1 MEHRG
6 VSIDVSADYS
16 GYLSFCEKTADLR
29 DQLNADV
36 ARQKKQFASSAVK
49 LPAAAV
55 RGGTHRLN
63 FHKMNIGIIGAGHIG
78 SALAVRLTSLGHSVK
93 IANSRGPET
102 LGDVAQKTGAT
113 PVTAEEAAKGADLI
127 VVTIPLKNIP
137 DLPKDLFSGVP
148 ADVPI
153 IDTSNY
159 YPMLRDGKIAELET
173 GDLTESEW
181 VQQHLGRPV
190 VKVFNNI
197 YADHLQ
203 NKGVP
208 AGTPGRIALPVASD
222 DAAAKQKVMVLVEE
236 LGFDAVDDG
245 TLHESWRQQPGTPSY
260 GADMP
265 ADKLREHFASL
276 GTKRTEAQ
284 HAEYMANQA
293 KAEQAMADQGIKL
306 K

>member
-1 MEHRG
+1 
-6 VSIDVSADYS
+6 
-16 GYLSFCEKTADLR
+16 
-29 DQLNADV
+29 
-36 ARQKKQFASSAVK
+36 
-49 LPAAAV
+49 
-55 RGGTHRLN
+55 
-63 FHKMNIGIIGAGHIG
+63 MNIGIIGAGHIG
-78 SALAVRLTSLGHSVK
+78 SALAVRLVSFGHSVK

-137 DLPKDLFSGVP
+137 DLPKDLFAGVP
-148 ADVPI
+148 ADVPV

-159 YPMLRDGKIAELET
+159 YPMLRDGHMPELET

-208 AGTPGRIALPVASD
+208 AGNPGRFALPVAGD
-222 DAAAKQKVMVLVEE
+222 NAAAKQKVMALVEE

-260 GADMP
+260 GADLP
-265 ADKLREHFASL
+265 ADQLREHFASL
-276 GTKRTEAQ
+276 GSQRTEAQ
-284 HAEYMANQA
+284 HAEYLANHA
-293 KAEQAMADQGIKL
+293 KAEQQMADQGIQL

>member
-1 MEHRG
+1 ML
-6 VSIDVSADYS
+6 S
-16 GYLSFCEKTADLR
+16 YL
-29 DQLNADV
+29 
-36 ARQKKQFASSAVK
+36 RQRI
-49 LPAAAV
+49 AAAQ
-55 RGGTHRLN
+55 TLN
-63 FHKMNIGIIGAGHIG
+63 FPTMNIGIIGAGHIG

-102 LGDVAQKTGAT
+102 LTDVAQKTGAT
-113 PVTAEEAAKGADLI
+113 PVTAREAAQYGEII

-137 DLPKDLFSGVP
+137 DLPKDLFEGVA
-148 ADVPI
+148 ADVPV

-159 YPMLRDGKIAELET
+159 YPMLRDGQMPELET

-197 YADHLQ
+197 YADHLE
-203 NKGVP
+203 NKGQA
-208 AGTPGRIALPVASD
+208 AGTPGRIALPVAGD
-222 DAAAKQKVMVLVEE
+222 EPAAKQKVMALVEE

-245 TLHESWRQQPGTPSY
+245 SLHESWRQQPGTPSY
-260 GADMP
+260 GADLP

-284 HAEYMANQA
+284 HAEYLANHA
-293 KAEQAMADQGIKL
+293 KAEQQMADQGIQL

>member
-1 MEHRG
+1 
-6 VSIDVSADYS
+6 
-16 GYLSFCEKTADLR
+16 
-29 DQLNADV
+29 
-36 ARQKKQFASSAVK
+36 
-49 LPAAAV
+49 
-55 RGGTHRLN
+55 
-63 FHKMNIGIIGAGHIG
+63 MNIGIIGAGHIG
-78 SALAVRLTSLGHSVK
+78 SALAVRLVSLGHSVK

-113 PVTAEEAAKGADLI
+113 PVTAEEAAQGADLI

-137 DLPKDLFSGVP
+137 DLPKDLFAGVP
-148 ADVPI
+148 AEVPV

-159 YPMLRDGKIAELET
+159 YPMLRDGQIPELET

-203 NKGVP
+203 NKGLP

-222 DAAAKQKVMVLVEE
+222 DAAAKQKVMALVEE

-260 GADMP
+260 GTDMP

-276 GTKRTEAQ
+276 GPKRSEAQ
-284 HAEYMANQA
+284 HAEYKANQA
-293 KAEQAMADQGIKL
+293 KAEQAMADQGISL

>member
-1 MEHRG
+1 
-6 VSIDVSADYS
+6 
-16 GYLSFCEKTADLR
+16 
-29 DQLNADV
+29 
-36 ARQKKQFASSAVK
+36 
-49 LPAAAV
+49 
-55 RGGTHRLN
+55 
-63 FHKMNIGIIGAGHIG
+63 MNIGIIGAGHIG

-102 LGDVAQKTGAT
+102 LKDVAQKTGAT
-113 PVTAEEAAKGADLI
+113 PVTAREAAQHGDII

-137 DLPKDLFSGVP
+137 DLPKDLFEGVA
-148 ADVPI
+148 ADVPV

-159 YPMLRDGKIAELET
+159 YPMLRDGHMPELET

-197 YADHLQ
+197 YADHLE
-203 NKGVP
+203 NKGQA
-208 AGTPGRIALPVASD
+208 AGTPGRISLPVAGD
-222 DAAAKQKVMVLVEE
+222 DAAAKQKVMALVDE

-245 TLHESWRQQPGTPSY
+245 TLHESWRQQPGTLSY
-260 GADMP
+260 GADLP

-284 HAEYMANQA
+284 HAEYLANHA
-293 KAEQAMADQGIKL
+293 KAEQQMADQGIQL